1 MVLSKLP
8 QASGFQTMASRPNA
22 ASHSVIIGLR
32 KSENVVVYHICL
44 CVYIYIYIYIYI
56 YLSVCVCIVKK
67 CLIMIIPKHSIT
79 ATIEN
84 NVIDITYS
92 T

>member
-1 MVLSKLP
+1 MS
-8 QASGFQTMASRPNA
+8 
-22 ASHSVIIGLR
+22 
-32 KSENVVVYHICL
+32 
-44 CVYIYIYIYIYI
+44 VYIYIYIYIYI
-56 YLSVCVCIVKK
+56 YLYLYLYIFIYIYMCVCVCIVKK

-92 T
+92 TLVS